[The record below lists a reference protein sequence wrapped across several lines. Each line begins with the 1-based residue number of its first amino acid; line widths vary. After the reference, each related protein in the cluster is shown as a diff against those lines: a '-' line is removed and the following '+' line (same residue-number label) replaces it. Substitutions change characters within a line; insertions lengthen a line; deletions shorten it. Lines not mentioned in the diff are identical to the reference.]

1 MPSRRARHRIEPLSE
16 IADRH
21 RLYELAVQDA
31 GAEVAFVD
39 RTFRRLRGRPAETL
53 REDFCGT
60 AAVCG
65 EWVRTRR
72 SRRAWGVDLN
82 AEVLDWGRRNNLSR
96 LTPEQA
102 ARVKLLQDDVMLIET
117 ETVDALL
124 AMNFSYWTFKDRPTL
139 GRYFRRAHDAL
150 GGDGVLFLDAFGGY
164 DAFRELEEPREIDEA
179 GWRFTYIWDQARFD
193 PGQQPPA
200 LPHPLRVP
208 RPVAHRQRLHLR
220 LAVVD
225 PAGAARTAGR
235 GRVRPGHRVL
245 AGLRSRR
252 RAERALPPGDQGR
265 GGCRLDRLHHR
276 REVSQAGYRV
286 PA

>member
-102 ARVKLLQDDVMLIET
+102 ARVKLLQDDVMSIET
-117 ETVDALL
+117 EPVDALL

-193 PGQQPPA
+193 P
-200 LPHPLRVP
+200 VSN
-208 RPVAHRQRLHLR
+208 HL
-220 LAVVD
+220 LCHIHFAFPD
-225 PAGAARTAGR
+225 
-235 GRVRPGHRVL
+235 
-245 AGLRSRR
+245 RSRIDNAFTYDWR
-252 RAERALPPGDQGR
+252 LWTLPELRELLEEAGFARVTVYWQGFDRDGEPSGRFRAVTKGDA
-265 GGCRLDRLHHR
+265 D
-276 REVSQAGYRV
+276 AGWIVYIT
-286 PA
+286 AEK

>member
-1 MPSRRARHRIEPLSE
+1 MPSRPVRRRARPRLQPLAE

-72 SRRAWGVDLN
+72 SRRAWGVDLDG
-82 AEVLDWGRRNNLSR
+82 EVLEWGRRNNLAR
-96 LTPEQA
+96 LAPEQA
-102 ARVKLLQDDVMLIET
+102 ERVTLLQEDVLRVQT
-117 ETVDALL
+117 DPVDVLL
-124 AMNFSYWTFKDRPTL
+124 AMNFSYWTFKDRATL
-139 GRYFRRAHDAL
+139 GRYFRRARDGL
-150 GGDGVLFLDAFGGY
+150 GRDGVLFLDAFGGY

-193 PGQQPPA
+193 PLGN
-200 LPHPLRVP
+200 
-208 RPVAHRQRLHLR
+208 HLVCHIHF
-220 LAVVD
+220 AFPD
-225 PAGAARTAGR
+225 
-235 GRVRPGHRVL
+235 
-245 AGLRSRR
+245 RSRIDKAFTYDWR
-252 RAERALPPGDQGR
+252 LWTLPE
-265 GGCRLDRLHHR
+265 L
-276 REVSQAGYRV
+276 RELLAQAGFSRV
-286 PA
+286 ICYWQGWGANGEADGIFLPTRQAPADAAWFCYLSAQH

>member
-102 ARVKLLQDDVMLIET
+102 ARVKLLQDDVMSIET
-117 ETVDALL
+117 EPVDALL

-193 PGQQPPA
+193 P
-200 LPHPLRVP
+200 VSN
-208 RPVAHRQRLHLR
+208 HL
-220 LAVVD
+220 LCHIHFAFPD
-225 PAGAARTAGR
+225 
-235 GRVRPGHRVL
+235 
-245 AGLRSRR
+245 RSRIDNAFTYDWR
-252 RAERALPPGDQGR
+252 LWTLPELRELLEEAGFARVTVYWQGFDRDGEPSGRFRAVTKGEAD
-265 GGCRLDRLHHR
+265 
-276 REVSQAGYRV
+276 AGWIVYIT
-286 PA
+286 AEK

>member
-1 MPSRRARHRIEPLSE
+1 MPSRPVRRRARPRLQPLAE

-72 SRRAWGVDLN
+72 SRRAWGVDLDG
-82 AEVLDWGRRNNLSR
+82 EVLEWGRRNNLAR
-96 LTPEQA
+96 LAPEQA
-102 ARVKLLQDDVMLIET
+102 ERVTLLQEDVLRVQT
-117 ETVDALL
+117 DPVDVLL
-124 AMNFSYWTFKDRPTL
+124 AMNFSYWTFKDRATL
-139 GRYFRRAHDAL
+139 GHYFRRARDGL

-193 PGQQPPA
+193 PLGNHLVCHIHFAFPDRSRIDKA
-200 LPHPLRVP
+200 FTYDWRLWTLPELRELLEEAGFSRVTVYWQGFDRDGEP
-208 RPVAHRQRLHLR
+208 SGRFRPVTKGEA
-220 LAVVD
+220 D
-225 PAGAARTAGR
+225 AGWIVYITA
-235 GRVRPGHRVL
+235 
-245 AGLRSRR
+245 
-252 RAERALPPGDQGR
+252 EK
-265 GGCRLDRLHHR
+265 
-276 REVSQAGYRV
+276 
-286 PA
+286 

>member
-117 ETVDALL
+117 EPVDALL

-193 PGQQPPA
+193 P
-200 LPHPLRVP
+200 VSN
-208 RPVAHRQRLHLR
+208 HL
-220 LAVVD
+220 LCHIHFAFPD
-225 PAGAARTAGR
+225 
-235 GRVRPGHRVL
+235 
-245 AGLRSRR
+245 RSRIDNAFTYDWR
-252 RAERALPPGDQGR
+252 LWTLPELRELLDEVGFARVTVYWQGFDREGEPSGRFRAVTKGEAD
-265 GGCRLDRLHHR
+265 
-276 REVSQAGYRV
+276 AGWIVYIT
-286 PA
+286 AEK